1 MGLKPKEKK
10 GFGLGGE
17 VPVYPARLKS
27 LRIGDFEI
35 NDLEVFVADFS
46 YVSAR
51 LGVEVG
57 GVLACDVL
65 KRYKAVIN
73 YEKEELILKRG

>member
-51 LGVEVG
+51 LA
-57 GVLACDVL
+57 L
-65 KRYKAVIN
+65 R
-73 YEKEELILKRG
+73 